1 MNHNLHFACHIYGCL
16 YYCVYIVAGLDLAI
30 PAMTV
35 VAPAPPT
42 RAVKSPTT
50 SGMVSAWR

>member
-16 YYCVYIVAGLDLAI
+16 YIVYIVAELDLAI
-30 PAMTV
+30 LAMTV